1 MRDKVVT
8 LFGGTGFV
16 GTQIVKRLAERG
28 ATIRAVTRAP
38 HRALHLKPMGNVGQV
53 NLVPW
58 RGTGVEALRPLVQGA
73 DLVVDLVGILFERR
87 SGDFMRVHA
96 DFAGNVAAAAAE
108 EGVPRLLHMSALG
121 ADLDS
126 PALYGRSKAE
136 GERRVMA
143 AFKDAAVFRPSVVFG
158 PGDGFF
164 ERFGRMAAY
173 VPVLPLIDGG
183 KTRFQPVYVGD
194 VADAFVTAAE
204 RPETKG
210 QTYELGGPG
219 VYTFKELL
227 AYLAGVLDRRCLFV
241 PLSSKLA
248 RVQARFLEYLP
259 EPPLTRDQ
267 LELLKVDNV
276 VSGTRPGLKELG
288 ITPTPIETTVP
299 AYIKG
304 YVRRRPLTLAR

>member
-38 HRALHLKPMGNVGQV
+38 HRALHLKPLGNVGQI

-58 RGTGVEALRPLVQGA
+58 RGGGVEALRTLVRGT
-73 DLVVDLVGILFERR
+73 DLVVNLVGILFEGRK
-87 SGDFMRVHA
+87 GDFMRVHA
-96 DFAGNVAAAAAE
+96 DFAGNVASAAKA

-121 ADLDS
+121 ADPDS

-136 GERRVMA
+136 GEKRVMA
-143 AFKDAAVFRPSVVFG
+143 AFKDATVFRPSIVFG

-164 ERFGRMAAY
+164 ERFGRMMAY
-173 VPVLPLIDGG
+173 VPAAPLIDGG
-183 KTRFQPVYVGD
+183 TTRFQPVYVGD

-204 RPETKG
+204 RPDAKG
-210 QTYELGGPG
+210 RLYELGGPG
-219 VYTFKELL
+219 TYTFKELL

-241 PLSSKLA
+241 PLPSGLA
-248 RVQARFLEYLP
+248 RFQARFLEYLP

-276 VSGTRPGLKELG
+276 VGGTRPGLEDLG

-304 YVRRRPLTLAR
+304 YVRRRPAMPTQ